1 MERSTIKADDVIR
14 RPRLPGRPGARAMGR
29 TGREGDAE
37 MALRSLRR
45 WPQMQEA
52 IEITG
57 ISGATVSEVDG
68 GSRWPTVAPE
78 IRSSVISATWVSV
91 RGHRHGGSTVAPT
104 VAHGGHGGP
113 FAIPPF
119 SRGSGARLDEQ
130 SSRAR
135 ARGQCHPMTA
145 GHTSTA
151 DGHPPSYD
159 PSSMFANTLGKS
171 GNTGG
176 FPS

>member
-1 MERSTIKADDVIR
+1 
-14 RPRLPGRPGARAMGR
+14 MGR

-113 FAIPPF
+113 FGNPSICSDRGEPGGTSGQLADHGATVLQSELRDPPV
-119 SRGSGARLDEQ
+119 DV
-130 SSRAR
+130 
-135 ARGQCHPMTA
+135 
-145 GHTSTA
+145 
-151 DGHPPSYD
+151 
-159 PSSMFANTLGKS
+159 
-171 GNTGG
+171 
-176 FPS
+176 